1 MDNQTKIIIGLV
13 VLVIVLA
20 GIFFLKS
27 TGKIRTTEKEK
38 IKTEENIIENKET
51 LQSSADSQSSADIYM
66 IAKKTN
72 SFTKKYSIIIS
83 IIIIILNIGIAK
95 LYTKIGMPMWT
106 VVLQIVSP
114 ILTLINVSIIETV
127 ISILN
132 FVSSILLFKTLDAFR
147 IELGEYKTLL
157 ITATA
162 FIAVIMFIVTK
173 SILYT
178 ISLTGILL
186 LIIIAIIFH
195 IKMCSN
201 LADEFNKGKGF
212 KLGLII
218 LPTIFQAILGYQN
231 NNV

>member
-1 MDNQTKIIIGLV
+1 
-13 VLVIVLA
+13 
-20 GIFFLKS
+20 
-27 TGKIRTTEKEK
+27 
-38 IKTEENIIENKET
+38 
-51 LQSSADSQSSADIYM
+51 
-66 IAKKTN
+66 
-72 SFTKKYSIIIS
+72 
-83 IIIIILNIGIAK
+83 
-95 LYTKIGMPMWT
+95 
-106 VVLQIVSP
+106 
-114 ILTLINVSIIETV
+114 
-127 ISILN
+127 
-132 FVSSILLFKTLDAFR
+132 
-147 IELGEYKTLL
+147 
-157 ITATA
+157 
-162 FIAVIMFIVTK
+162 MFIVTK

>member
-27 TGKIRTTEKEK
+27 TGKIRTTEKEE

-51 LQSSADSQSSADIYM
+51 LQSSANSQSSADIYM
-66 IAKKTN
+66 IAKKSN

-114 ILTLINVSIIETV
+114 ILSLINVSIIETV
-127 ISILN
+127 IDILN

-147 IELGEYKTLL
+147 VELGEYKTLL
-157 ITATA
+157 ISAAA

-173 SILYT
+173 SILYA

-186 LIIIAIIFH
+186 LIIIATIFY

>member
-106 VVLQIVSP
+106 VVLQIVYP

-132 FVSSILLFKTLDAFR
+132 FVSFILLFKTLDAFR
-147 IELGEYKTLL
+147 VELGEYKTLL

-186 LIIIAIIFH
+186 LIIIAIIF
-195 IKMCSN
+195 
-201 LADEFNKGKGF
+201 
-212 KLGLII
+212 
-218 LPTIFQAILGYQN
+218 
-231 NNV
+231 

>member
-114 ILTLINVSIIETV
+114 ILSLINVSIIET
-127 ISILN
+127 IIGILN
-132 FVSSILLFKTLDAFR
+132 FVSSILLFKTLDAFQV
-147 IELGEYKTLL
+147 ELGEYKTLL

-186 LIIIAIIFH
+186 LIIIAIIFD

>member
-51 LQSSADSQSSADIYM
+51 LQSSAGSQSSADIYM

-132 FVSSILLFKTLDAFR
+132 FVSFILLFKTLDAFR
-147 IELGEYKTLL
+147 VELGEYKTLL

>member
-147 IELGEYKTLL
+147 VELGEYKTLL

>member
-27 TGKIRTTEKEK
+27 TGKIRTTEKEE

-51 LQSSADSQSSADIYM
+51 LQSSADIYM
-66 IAKKTN
+66 IAKKSN

-83 IIIIILNIGIAK
+83 IIMIILNIGIAK

-114 ILTLINVSIIETV
+114 ILSLINVSIIEA
-127 ISILN
+127 IIGILN

-147 IELGEYKTLL
+147 VELGEYKTLL
-157 ITATA
+157 ISAAA
-162 FIAVIMFIVTK
+162 FITVIMLIVTK

-178 ISLTGILL
+178 INLTGILL
-186 LIIIAIIFH
+186 LIIIAIIFY

-231 NNV
+231 NNAV

>member
-83 IIIIILNIGIAK
+83 IIIIIFNIGIAK

-114 ILTLINVSIIETV
+114 ILSLINVSIIETV

-147 IELGEYKTLL
+147 VELGEYKTLL

-186 LIIIAIIFH
+186 LIIIAIIFY

>member
-114 ILTLINVSIIETV
+114 ILSLINVSIIET
-127 ISILN
+127 IIGILN
-132 FVSSILLFKTLDAFR
+132 FVSSILLFKTLDAFQV
-147 IELGEYKTLL
+147 ELGEYKTLL

>member
-1 MDNQTKIIIGLV
+1 
-13 VLVIVLA
+13 
-20 GIFFLKS
+20 
-27 TGKIRTTEKEK
+27 
-38 IKTEENIIENKET
+38 
-51 LQSSADSQSSADIYM
+51 
-66 IAKKTN
+66 
-72 SFTKKYSIIIS
+72 
-83 IIIIILNIGIAK
+83 
-95 LYTKIGMPMWT
+95 MWT

-114 ILTLINVSIIETV
+114 ILSLINVSIIETI

-132 FVSSILLFKTLDAFR
+132 FVSSILLFKTLDAFQV
-147 IELGEYKTLL
+147 ELGEYKTLL

>member
-114 ILTLINVSIIETV
+114 ILTLINVSIIETI

-132 FVSSILLFKTLDAFR
+132 FVSSILLFKTLDAFQV
-147 IELGEYKTLL
+147 ELGEYKTLL

>member
-114 ILTLINVSIIETV
+114 ILSLINVSIIETI

-147 IELGEYKTLL
+147 VELGEYKTLL

>member
-132 FVSSILLFKTLDAFR
+132 FVSFILLFKTLDAFR
-147 IELGEYKTLL
+147 VELGEYKTLL

>member
-51 LQSSADSQSSADIYM
+51 LQSSADIYM

-114 ILTLINVSIIETV
+114 ILSLINVSIIETI

-147 IELGEYKTLL
+147 VELGEYKTLL

-186 LIIIAIIFH
+186 LIIIAIIFD

>member
-114 ILTLINVSIIETV
+114 ILSLINVSIIETI

-132 FVSSILLFKTLDAFR
+132 FVSSILLFKTLDAFQV
-147 IELGEYKTLL
+147 ELGEYKTLL